1 MIFSTIIWGAPG
13 WLLPAVILGCCGV
26 GMAVWSYWNAKASV
40 AVRATAALLKIA
52 GIIALAICLIEPLYS
67 GVRPRP
73 GANLLVML
81 ADDSKG
87 LQIKDA
93 GLRQTRGEIVKES
106 LTSESKWQ
114 TRLSQDF
121 DVRRYTFESRLEP
134 VFDFSGLSFDGDGSA
149 MMTALKTIAQRYHGR
164 PNAGILLF
172 TDGNAT
178 DFQPDAI
185 DWKLLPP
192 IYPVILGRDKPAKDI
207 RVVRVSV
214 AQTNFE
220 LAPVTILAEVE
231 TVGFVGRSIV
241 IELQDESGKEVQ
253 KQVIKRLDEDQPLV
267 HRFQLLP
274 EKRGI
279 SFYRVRA
286 YDKREAHT
294 FDRPSASSEATLVNN
309 DRLVMVDRGAGP
321 YRVLYVSGRPNWEF
335 KFLRRAIDDDPEVE
349 LVALI
354 RIARKEPKFT
364 FRSHKN
370 ETTNSMFRGFGNED
384 DEDAEQ
390 YDQPVLIRLGTRDAE
405 ELRDGFPQAADVLFE
420 YDAIIL
426 DDLDAK
432 FFTQDQM
439 SLIQEFVSHRGGG
452 FLMLGGRESFAG
464 GKYDR
469 TPIGEL
475 LPIYLDRVSDE
486 PRGEFRLDLTREGRL
501 QPWVRLRST
510 EQDEDKRIREMPSF
524 KTVNRV
530 NTLKP
535 GATVLANL
543 RTEDGHNYP
552 GLVVQRFGKGR
563 AGALLVGDMWRWG
576 LRRRDSKNDD
586 LHQSWR
592 QMIRW
597 LVSDVPGRIDV
608 DAQHQAENPNNPIE
622 LYVTVRD
629 ESFNPLDNAIVT
641 VTVTTPDDKTVTLT
655 AIPSQD
661 KAGIYV
667 ASYQPRSAGGYR
679 AEVVAL
685 APDGSEIGRR
695 ETGWVADPETKEF
708 QSLTPNR
715 TLLEKIAEKTAG
727 EVIELSRIG
736 SFVNSLPSRKIP
748 VTEPWIFPLWH
759 QWSVFCF
766 AAACLIGE
774 WGLRRWKGLA

>member
-1 MIFSTIIWGAPG
+1 
-13 WLLPAVILGCCGV
+13 
-26 GMAVWSYWNAKASV
+26 
-40 AVRATAALLKIA
+40 
-52 GIIALAICLIEPLYS
+52 
-67 GVRPRP
+67 
-73 GANLLVML
+73 
-81 ADDSKG
+81 
-87 LQIKDA
+87 
-93 GLRQTRGEIVKES
+93 
-106 LTSESKWQ
+106 
-114 TRLSQDF
+114 LSQDF
-121 DVRRYTFESRLEP
+121 DVRRYTFETRLEP
-134 VFDFSGLSFDGDGSA
+134 VFDFGNLSFDGNGSA
-149 MMTALKTIAQRYHGR
+149 MMTALKTVAQRYHGR

-178 DFQPDAI
+178 DFQADTI

-192 IYPVILGRDKPAKDI
+192 IYPVVLGLNKPAKDI
-207 RVVRVSV
+207 RVSRVSV
-214 AQTNFE
+214 TQTNFE
-220 LAPVTILAEVE
+220 LAPVTVLAEVE
-231 TVGFVGRSIV
+231 TVGFKGQSIV
-241 IELQDESGKEVQ
+241 IELQDESGKAVQ
-253 KQVIKRLDEDQPLV
+253 KQVIKREDEDQPLV

-274 EKRGI
+274 EKKGI

-286 YDKREAHT
+286 YEESEADT
-294 FDRPSASSEATLVNN
+294 FDRPATSSEATLVNN
-309 DRLVMVDRGAGP
+309 DRLVMVDRGTGP

-335 KFLRRAIDDDPEVE
+335 KFLRRAIEDDQEVQ

-354 RIARKEPKFT
+354 RIAKKEPKFT
-364 FRSHKN
+364 FRSKKN
-370 ETTNSMFRGFGNED
+370 ETTNSMFRGFDNED

-405 ELRDGFPQAADVLFE
+405 ELRDGFPQAADELFQ
-420 YDAIIL
+420 YDAIVL

-432 FFTQDQM
+432 FFTQDQL

-452 FLMLGGRESFAG
+452 FLMLGGRESFVG

-475 LPIYLDRVSDE
+475 LPIYLDRVSDAPME
-486 PRGEFRLDLTREGRL
+486 RFRMDLTRDGLL

-510 EQDEDKRIREMPSF
+510 EQDEEKRIREMPAF

-543 RTEDGHNYP
+543 RTDDGHDYP

-563 AGALLVGDMWRWG
+563 AGALLVGDMWRWS
-576 LRRRDSKNDD
+576 LRRRDSKEDD
-586 LHQSWR
+586 LQQAWR
-592 QMIRW
+592 QMMRW
-597 LVSDVPGRIDV
+597 LVSDVPGRINI
-608 DAQHQAENPNNPIE
+608 DAQRQDENPSNPIE
-622 LYVTVRD
+622 LKVTVRD
-629 ESFNPLDNAIVT
+629 ESFEPLDNAT
-641 VTVTTPDDKTVTLT
+641 VTITVSTPDDKTVTLT
-655 AIPSQD
+655 AAPSQN
-661 KAGIYV
+661 KAGVYV
-667 ASYQPRSAGGYR
+667 ASYQPRVAGGYR
-679 AEVVAL
+679 AQVVAL

-715 TLLEKIAEKTAG
+715 TLLQEIAKKTSG
-727 EVIELSRIG
+727 EVIELSGIRG
-736 SFVNSLPSRKIP
+736 FVNSLPSRKIP

>member
-1 MIFSTIIWGAPG
+1 MMFATIVWAAPN
-13 WLLPAVILGCCGV
+13 WIVPAVLLGVCGV
-26 GMAVWSYWNAKASV
+26 GLAVWSYWNANASGP
-40 AVRATAALLKIA
+40 VRAVAALLKIA
-52 GIIALAICLIEPLYS
+52 GISALAICLIEPLYS

-81 ADDSKG
+81 ADNSRG

-93 GLRQTRGEIVKES
+93 GLHQTRGEIAKTE
-106 LTSESKWQ
+106 LASESDWQ

-121 DVRRYTFESRLEP
+121 DVRRYTFETRLEP
-134 VFDFSGLSFDGDGSA
+134 VFDFSKLAFDGNGSA
-149 MMTALKTIAQRYHGR
+149 MMTALKTVSGRYHGR
-164 PNAGILLF
+164 PNAGILWF
-172 TDGNAT
+172 TEGNAT
-178 DFQPDAI
+178 DVQADAI

-192 IYPVILGRDKPAKDI
+192 IYPVVLGRDKPAKDV
-207 RVVRVSV
+207 RVARVSV
-214 AQTNFE
+214 TQTNFE
-220 LAPVTILAEVE
+220 LSPVTILAEIE
-231 TVGFVGRSIV
+231 TVGYKGRSIV
-241 IELQDESGKEVQ
+241 VELQDESGKEVQ
-253 KQVIKRLDEDQPLV
+253 KQVMKRQDEDQPLV

-274 EKRGI
+274 EKKGI

-286 YDKREAHT
+286 YDQRESHT
-294 FDRPSASSEATLVNN
+294 FDRPEASSEATLVNN
-309 DRLVMVDRGAGP
+309 DRLVMVDRGTGP
-321 YRVLYVSGRPNWEF
+321 YRGLYVSGRPNWEF
-335 KFLRRAIDDDPEVE
+335 KFLRRAIEDDQEVD
-349 LVALI
+349 LVGLL
-354 RIARKEPKFT
+354 RIAKKEPKFT

-370 ETTNSMFRGFGNED
+370 ETTNSIFRGFGNED

-405 ELRDGFPQAADVLFE
+405 ELRDGFPQAADELFQ
-420 YDAIIL
+420 YDAIVL
-426 DDLDAK
+426 DDLDAG

-452 FLMLGGRESFAG
+452 FLMLGGRESFTG

-486 PRGEFRLDLTREGRL
+486 PLERYRLDLTREGLL

-510 EQDEDKRIREMPSF
+510 EQDEEERIREMPAF

-543 RTEDGHNYP
+543 QSDDGHDYP

-563 AGALLVGDMWRWG
+563 AGAILIGDMWRWS
-576 LRRRDSKNDD
+576 LRRRDSQNDD
-586 LHQSWR
+586 LQQSWR
-592 QMIRW
+592 QTMRW

-608 DAQHQAENPNNPIE
+608 DAQHQDDNPSNPIE
-622 LYVTVRD
+622 LHVTVHD
-629 ESFNPLDNAIVT
+629 ESYDPLDNASVT
-641 VTVTTPDDKTVTLT
+641 VTVTTPDDKTVELT
-655 AIPSQD
+655 AAPSQN

-667 ASYQPRSAGGYR
+667 ALYQPRLAGGYR
-679 AEVVAL
+679 AQVLAL
-685 APDGSEIGRR
+685 APDGSEIGQR

-708 QSLTPNR
+708 ESLIPNR
-715 TLLEKIAEKTAG
+715 TLLQEIAEKTEG
-727 EVIELSRIG
+727 EVIELSDIHG
-736 SFVNSLPSRKIP
+736 FVSSLPSRKIP
-748 VTEPWIFPLWH
+748 VTEPWIYPLWH
-759 QWSVFCF
+759 QWGVFCL